1 MCKSFC
7 GALWIQILCGILPV
21 RIWWNGSDI
30 ISPPP
35 SKSYLWPVGG
45 CNAIRAAGEW
55 RVCRDEEECVCVCV
69 CGREEWEGSGRFVL
83 QTSEPRAEAVS
94 SLTILASRPQ
104 VLDTRW
110 GEKSSTSFLRL
121 FLTGSTTM
129 TSIFSRTSRKVVMPM
144 RFSSVW
150 YDKENFVTAEA
161 DER

>member
-1 MCKSFC
+1 MELYGYRFMNIKIS
-7 GALWIQILCGILPV
+7 
-21 RIWWNGSDI
+21 WNSDFF
-30 ISPPP
+30 PP
-35 SKSYLWPVGG
+35 SKCFLWPVGG
-45 CNAIRAAGEW
+45 CNAIRAAGECSADKDT
-55 RVCRDEEECVCVCV
+55 RTSVCMW
-69 CGREEWEGSGRFVL
+69 GREEWERSRRFVL
-83 QTSEPRAEAVS
+83 LTSEPRAEAVS

-150 YDKENFVTAEA
+150 SRHDKEYFVTAGA
-161 DER
+161 DEH